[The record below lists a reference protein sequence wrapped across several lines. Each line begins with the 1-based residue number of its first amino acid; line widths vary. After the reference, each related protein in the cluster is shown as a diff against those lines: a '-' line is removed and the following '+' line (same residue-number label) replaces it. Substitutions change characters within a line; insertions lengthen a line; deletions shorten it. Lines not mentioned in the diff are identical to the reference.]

1 MFASPAEIARS
12 TSVTFSLPN
21 ILRRHSV
28 VQALLAS
35 KLLRPE
41 QAIIFNSNSKAFVDL
56 SDPEPRNVFLKSV
69 FEPDFFELSK
79 ALLDHEGTFFDL
91 GANVGFCSFGL
102 VPTRQSAEFHL
113 FEANPNLIPLLK
125 QSVELHP
132 DQSFHLNHCCVS
144 DSQGKTNFRLEANQS
159 GQSHVCTTLGKGIEV
174 TNLVLDDYCDQHKV
188 NCIDFAKIDLEG
200 HELPSLQGW
209 KKYLTDHRIKALF
222 IEIMPENQ
230 ARYGRETNAP
240 LFFLES
246 LGYSLYLCKVS
257 DFGRFGD
264 HPKRIP
270 VKKGS
275 LLLAK
280 FNASEYPEKF
290 STDILA
296 IGSN

>member
-1 MFASPAEIARS
+1 MQLLPWLPKFLHRHKVLDFICRFGLQESVLPIQYNSTAR
-12 TSVTFSLPN
+12 TV
-21 ILRRHSV
+21 IDLR
-28 VQALLAS
+28 
-35 KLLRPE
+35 
-41 QAIIFNSNSKAFVDL
+41 
-56 SDPEPRNVFLKSV
+56 DPEPRNVFISKE
-69 FEPDFFELSK
+69 FEPE
-79 ALLDHEGTFFDL
+79 FFDL
-91 GANVGFCSFGL
+91 ATSFLGENGTVFDLGCNVGFCSFGL
-102 VPTRQSAEFHL
+102 IPNHKQTVFHL

-125 QSVELHP
+125 QSIGLHP
-132 DQSFHLNHCCVS
+132 DQIFHLNHCCIS
-144 DSQGKTNFRLEANQS
+144 DTHGKTNFQLEVSQS
-159 GQSHVCTTLGKGIEV
+159 GQSHVCPPKGKGIELP
-174 TNLVLDDYCDQHKV
+174 NLVLDDYCDLEQV
-188 NCIDFAKIDLEG
+188 NCIDFAKMDLEG

-209 KKYLTDHRIKALF
+209 GKSLSAHRINALY
-222 IEIMPENQ
+222 IEIIPENQ

>member
-1 MFASPAEIARS
+1 MQLVRWLPKFLHRHKILDFICKFGWQECVIPVRYNSTAR
-12 TSVTFSLPN
+12 TV
-21 ILRRHSV
+21 IDLR
-28 VQALLAS
+28 
-35 KLLRPE
+35 
-41 QAIIFNSNSKAFVDL
+41 
-56 SDPEPRNVFLKSV
+56 DPEPRNVFIKKQ
-69 FEPDFFELSK
+69 FEPDFFDLANSFIGEK
-79 ALLDHEGTFFDL
+79 GTFFDL

-102 VPTRQSAEFHL
+102 VPTQQSAEFHL
-113 FEANPNLIPLLK
+113 FEANPNLIPLIK
-125 QSVELHP
+125 ESIALHP
-132 DQSFHLNHCCVS
+132 EQCFHLNHCCIS
-144 DSQGKTNFRLEANQS
+144 DSQGKTNFQLEANQS

-188 NCIDFAKIDLEG
+188 NCVDFAKIDLEG

>member
-1 MFASPAEIARS
+1 MQLVRWLPKFLHRHKILDFICKSGWQDCVIPVWYNSTAR
-12 TSVTFSLPN
+12 TV
-21 ILRRHSV
+21 IDLR
-28 VQALLAS
+28 
-35 KLLRPE
+35 
-41 QAIIFNSNSKAFVDL
+41 
-56 SDPEPRNVFLKSV
+56 DPEPRNVFIKKQ
-69 FEPDFFELSK
+69 FEPDFFDLANSFIGEK
-79 ALLDHEGTFFDL
+79 GTFFDL

-102 VPTRQSAEFHL
+102 VPTHQRAEFHL
-113 FEANPNLIPLLK
+113 FEANPNLIPLLN
-125 QSVELHP
+125 QSIDLHP
-132 DQSFHLNHCCVS
+132 EQNFHLNHSCIS
-144 DSQGKTNFRLEANQS
+144 DTHGKTNFMLEGNQS
-159 GQSHVCTTLGKGIEV
+159 GQSHVCTIWGKGIEV
-174 TNLVLDDYCDQHKV
+174 PNLVLDDYCDQHKV
-188 NCIDFAKIDLEG
+188 NCVDFAKIDLEG

-240 LFFLES
+240 LVFLES